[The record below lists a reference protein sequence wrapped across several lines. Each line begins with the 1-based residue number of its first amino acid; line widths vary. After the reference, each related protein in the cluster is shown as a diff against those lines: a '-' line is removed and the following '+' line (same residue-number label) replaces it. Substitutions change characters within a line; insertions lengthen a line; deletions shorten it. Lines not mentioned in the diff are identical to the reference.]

1 MKDELSQLYRVCYF
15 EDFWTIKGKER
26 RIFKEFPLSFRV
38 AILRQEFL
46 EKTIIGYVWLE
57 EVKWRRN
64 AENY

>member
-15 EDFWTIKGKER
+15 EDFWNIKGKER

-46 EKTIIGYVWLE
+46 EKMITGYVWLE
-57 EVKWRRN
+57 MIEEEKN
-64 AENY
+64 GSI